1 MEMYQSGQVYIGDA
15 PANDSTKSLVLAS
28 NLKARK
34 VAIAYE
40 EEVEKNKRFSSMV
53 GGSRFLVAGCS
64 RIIGKRIL

>member
-1 MEMYQSGQVYIGDA
+1 MYQSGQVFIGDT
-15 PANDSTKSLVLAS
+15 PPNDSTKSLVLAS

-53 GGSRFLVAGCS
+53 SETCWLEYTFSPG
-64 RIIGKRIL
+64 

>member
-1 MEMYQSGQVYIGDA
+1 MYQSGQVYIGDT
-15 PANDSTKSLVLAS
+15 PPNDSTKSLVLAS

-53 GGSRFLVAGCS
+53 SETCWLEHTFSPG
-64 RIIGKRIL
+64 